1 VVHCPTPAKT
11 HPERPESA
19 LDGEGCVVHASDKSV
34 GLIGLGNIGGGM
46 CTRLLECGYEVFAF
60 DVSQA
65 AAAAAGEAGASLMGS
80 PAEVAQGT
88 HVTVTSLPN
97 SAIVLEACSGPTGW
111 LEGARAG
118 DTLIETSTI
127 EPAAIQRLAD
137 VAGTKGA
144 RVLDVALS
152 GEPPQAALGE
162 LVFQVGGDEETF
174 REHRPLLE
182 AMSKKINRTGGIGTA
197 KIVKLVNNLM
207 SIGNIAVAAE
217 AFVLGV
223 KCGMDPERL
232 FEILSVS
239 GGRSAHFNHDFP
251 GVLAGNYAPGFKTS
265 LAVKDLRLII
275 DLASSEAYPTRFAP
289 VIEALYSEAADRG
302 SAEEHFTSV
311 VKIYEDR
318 AGTKVSKA

>member
-1 VVHCPTPAKT
+1 M
-11 HPERPESA
+11 
-19 LDGEGCVVHASDKSV
+19 HASEKSV

-46 CTRLLECGYEVFAF
+46 CTRLLERGYEVFGF
-60 DVSQA
+60 DVSA
-65 AAAAAGEAGASLMGS
+65 AAAAAAQEAGASLMGS
-80 PAEVAQGT
+80 PAEVAQAT
-88 HVTVTSLPN
+88 HVAVTSLPN
-97 SAIVLEACSGPTGW
+97 SAIVLEACTGPKGW
-111 LEGARAG
+111 LEGSSSG

-127 EPAAIQRLAD
+127 EPAAILRLAE
-137 VAGTKGA
+137 VAEGKGA

-162 LVFQVGGDEETF
+162 LVFQVGGDDATF
-174 REHRPLLE
+174 AEHQALLE

-251 GVLAGNYAPGFKTS
+251 GVLEGNYAPGFKTS
-265 LAVKDLRLII
+265 LAVKDLRLIL
-275 DLASSEAYPTRFAP
+275 DLAAAADYPTRFAQ
-289 VIEALYSEAADRG
+289 VIEALYSEAAERG
-302 SAEEHFTSV
+302 SADEHFTSV
-311 VKIYEDR
+311 VKIYEEGV
-318 AGTKVSKA
+318 GTKVSRP